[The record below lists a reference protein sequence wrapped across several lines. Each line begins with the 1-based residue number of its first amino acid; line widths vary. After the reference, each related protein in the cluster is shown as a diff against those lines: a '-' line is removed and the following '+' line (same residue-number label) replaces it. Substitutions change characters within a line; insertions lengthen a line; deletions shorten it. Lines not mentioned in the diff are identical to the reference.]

1 MLLAVYGEK
10 PFIGCSKGQEAEDPL
25 DLFRGGVSG
34 NLVKNPHQR
43 GGKEERKKFLL
54 VDTGVENRGDGAVE
68 HGMEGADRVV
78 PIDDGEHLEADEGDV
93 LHGGDPLP
101 GDTDLPVGLG
111 LSLLGG
117 ENPHQRGE
125 EPLEI
130 DVRGVFDSP
139 VVGVSEEVVGLVG
152 VDRAVKNTTDH
163 LPTRLSG

>member
-1 MLLAVYGEK
+1 M
-10 PFIGCSKGQEAEDPL
+10 
-25 DLFRGGVSG
+25 
-34 NLVKNPHQR
+34 
-43 GGKEERKKFLL
+43 
-54 VDTGVENRGDGAVE
+54 
-68 HGMEGADRVV
+68 V